1 MEEVIVVK
9 GKLST
14 IFKGFPGEYFKKEPE
29 KLVGKPIRMDGNVFG
44 IVTDV
49 NVEKDVWFGE
59 IWSKAAVKML
69 TEMGFA
75 SVEIEK

>member
-14 IFKGFPGEYFKKEPE
+14 IFKGIPGEYFKKEPE
-29 KLVGKPIRMDGNVFG
+29 KLVGKPIRIDGNVFG
-44 IVTDV
+44 KVTDV
-49 NVEKDVWFGE
+49 KVENDTWWGV
-59 IWSKAAVKML
+59 IWSKAAVRML